1 MVLIIDFL
9 AALLHATMARTI
21 PTIKFI
27 NFVIIMPMP
36 IIVMVTKTTIWAK
49 VLIMALMEMTMMLT
63 VLMVVVVVVLVVVVV
78 VVVTTMT
85 KMIIC
90 NRWARIPCRVRAV
103 GVYVPPS

>member
-63 VLMVVVVVVLVVVVV
+63 VLMVVVVLVVVVV

>member
-36 IIVMVTKTTIWAK
+36 IIVMVTKTTIWVK

-63 VLMVVVVVVLVVVVV
+63 VLMVVVVLVVVVV